1 MCSPYTC
8 NMCCLF
14 YGISIGCKRSCFIFT
29 TKNTPIFHMD
39 SAKIQMQSKEF
50 RRSQEFEDSP
60 KLLAREIKEKI
71 PNFSNNLFNHV
82 T

>member
-1 MCSPYTC
+1 
-8 NMCCLF
+8 
-14 YGISIGCKRSCFIFT
+14 
-29 TKNTPIFHMD
+29 MD